1 MVQRTDIGDRQ
12 ALAGFALTIPNAIT
26 LARLFAVPIAV
37 WLILDGR
44 YALAFWVFLAAG
56 VSDALDGYIAK
67 RFDSRSR
74 LGALLDPLADKA
86 LLTSVYVALALS
98 NQLPGWLVVLVVLR
112 DALIIAGFL
121 LIQATAAPRRFE
133 PLYISKVNTLL
144 QIALVGFVLAG
155 LGLDLEDLWL
165 TPSLV
170 DVVAATTVISGFW
183 YLARSAR
190 ILMRSETVHPDSGL

>member
-12 ALAGFALTIPNAIT
+12 ALTGFALTIPNAIT

-44 YALAFWVFLAAG
+44 YALAFWVFIAAG

-98 NQLPGWLVVLVVLR
+98 NQVPGWLVVLVVLR
-112 DALIIAGFL
+112 DALIVAGFL
-121 LIQATAAPRRFE
+121 LIQATAGPRRFE

-144 QIALVGFVLAG
+144 QIALVGFVLAR
-155 LGLDLEDLWL
+155 LGLDIEDLWL
-165 TPSLV
+165 TPSLI

-190 ILMRSETVHPDSGL
+190 ILMRSETVHPDPSL

>member
-12 ALAGFALTIPNAIT
+12 ALAGFALTVPNAIT

-44 YALAFWVFLAAG
+44 YALAFWVFIAAG

-67 RFDSRSR
+67 RFDGRSR

-112 DALIIAGFL
+112 DALIVAGFL

-144 QIALVGFVLAG
+144 QIALVGFVLAR

-183 YLARSAR
+183 YLAR
-190 ILMRSETVHPDSGL
+190 ILMRSETVDPDSSL